1 MPLNVSGPLS
11 LGGATAG
18 QSVNLEL
25 GKSATALISMND
37 TDLRTLF
44 GVASGQISM
53 SQGYGK
59 SSFVAGGTKGYFCG
73 GFSTTTQITG
83 IQFSNEAQLDP
94 AAALAQGRGGG
105 GGVNSI
111 TRGYIGGGAT
121 GPAGLTQIDGIQFS
135 NEAAIDPAAALVQG
149 RSQTYAFNSTTRGY
163 FGGGFTT
170 SFLVSRVNQIDG
182 IQFDNESAIDPA
194 AALVQTRGNGDG
206 VNSSTRGYFGGGID
220 NTTTVNQIDG
230 IQFSDES
237 AIDPAAALVQPRD
250 DLASVN
256 SSTRGYFNGGGG
268 GEPVLSQI
276 DGIQFDNEAA
286 IDPAAAISLTNHSGV
301 NSPTRGY
308 FGGGSR
314 TPSASQT
321 IIQRLEFSTE
331 TAAATTAGIVQT
343 RGGSA
348 GVQDS
353 NN

>member
-1 MPLNVSGPLS
+1 
-11 LGGATAG
+11 
-18 QSVNLEL
+18 
-25 GKSATALISMND
+25 
-37 TDLRTLF
+37 LRTLF

-73 GFSTTTQITG
+73 GFSTVTQITG

-111 TRGYIGGGAT
+111 TRGYIGGGT
-121 GPAGLTQIDGIQFS
+121 SGPAGVT
-135 NEAAIDPAAALVQG
+135 
-149 RSQTYAFNSTTRGY
+149 
-163 FGGGFTT
+163 
-170 SFLVSRVNQIDG
+170 
-182 IQFDNESAIDPA
+182 
-194 AALVQTRGNGDG
+194 
-206 VNSSTRGYFGGGID
+206 
-220 NTTTVNQIDG
+220 QIDG